1 MLRRCNLA
9 ACHNY
14 SLLPETCCEE
24 SNMLLDRALLIG
36 TLDNPEIGSFNFIF
50 NKIKGKIL

>member
-36 TLDNPEIGSFNFIF
+36 TLDNPEIGSFNFIK